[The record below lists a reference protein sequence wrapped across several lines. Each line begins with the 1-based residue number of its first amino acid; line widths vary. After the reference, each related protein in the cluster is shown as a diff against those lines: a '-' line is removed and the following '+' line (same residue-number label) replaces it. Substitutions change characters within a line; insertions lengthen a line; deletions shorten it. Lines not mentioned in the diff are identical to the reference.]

1 MVCARANERR
11 VLSTDILS
19 DVLRA
24 ARLKGAVFFY
34 VEATSPWVAEAP
46 PAVNLAPLVM
56 PGAQHVIEYHVLT
69 TGSCWARLVDD
80 ESEPIRM
87 HAGSVVVF
95 PQGDPHV
102 MSSAPGMRAVPDLS
116 GFDQPDRTPPFYI
129 KQDGGGP
136 ERTTMICGF
145 LGCDTLPFNP
155 LLQSLPRVIHVPG
168 AYNAADG
175 WLGMLIETAARE
187 THGKRA
193 GSESVLANISEL
205 MFVEVVRRY
214 MASIPGEGSGW
225 LRALNDPHVGR
236 AIRLFH
242 QDPKR
247 AWNLAGLSREIGVS
261 RTVLVKRFRDYMGVA
276 PMSYLQSWRMQL
288 AAGMLAGGSEPIGRI
303 AAEVGYESEAAFSR
317 AFKRSTG
324 APPASWRSGG
334 ASRGGSATRGAD
346 EAASPG
352 NEIPLAGR

>member
-1 MVCARANERR
+1 
-11 VLSTDILS
+11 LSTDILS

-34 VEATSPWVAEAP
+34 VEAASPWVAEAP
-46 PAVNLAPLVM
+46 PAVNLASLVM
-56 PGAQHVIEYHVLT
+56 PGAQHVIEYHVIT
-69 TGSCWARLVDD
+69 SGSCWARLVDE
-80 ESEPIRM
+80 ESEPIRLD
-87 HAGSVVVF
+87 AGSVVVF
-95 PQGDPHV
+95 PQGDSHV

-116 GFDQPDRTPPFYI
+116 GFDQPNRTPPFYI
-129 KQDGGGP
+129 KQNGGGP

-155 LLQSLPRVIHVPG
+155 LIQSLPRVIHVPG
-168 AYNAADG
+168 AYNAAGG

-187 THGKRA
+187 THGRCA

-214 MASIPGEGSGW
+214 MASIPGEGTGW

-247 AWNLAGLSREIGVS
+247 AWNLAGLCREVGVS
-261 RTVLVKRFRDYMGVA
+261 RTVLVQRFRDYMGVA

-288 AAGMLAGGSEPIGRI
+288 AAGMLAGGSDPIGRI

-317 AFKRSTG
+317 AFKRCTG
-324 APPASWRSGG
+324 APPASWRS
-334 ASRGGSATRGAD
+334 A
-346 EAASPG
+346 AASPG
-352 NEIPLAGR
+352 NATHGAGNPAPPPDAAG

>member
-1 MVCARANERR
+1 MN
-11 VLSTDILS
+11 TDILS

-34 VEATSPWVAEAP
+34 VEAASPWVAEAP
-46 PAVNLAPLVM
+46 PSANLAPLVM

-69 TGSCWARLVDD
+69 AGSCWIRLVDD

-87 HAGSVVVF
+87 DTGSVVVF

-116 GFDQPDRTPPFYI
+116 GFDLPNRTPPFYI
-129 KQDGGGP
+129 TQDGGGP

-155 LLQSLPRVIHVPG
+155 LIQSLPRVIHVPG
-168 AYNAADG
+168 AYNTADG

-187 THGKRA
+187 THGRRA

-214 MASIPGEGSGW
+214 MASIPGEGTGW

-242 QDPKR
+242 QDPKLP
-247 AWNLAGLSREIGVS
+247 WNLAGLSREVGVS
-261 RTVLVKRFRDYMGVA
+261 RTVLVQRFRDYMGVA

-288 AAGMLAGGSEPIGRI
+288 AAGMLAGGSDPISRI

-317 AFKRSTG
+317 AFKRCTG
-324 APPASWRSGG
+324 APPASWRS
-334 ASRGGSATRGAD
+334 A
-346 EAASPG
+346 AASPG
-352 NEIPLAGR
+352 SATHGAGDPAPPPDAAG